1 MIHSV
6 LLTDSLKQILSKAA
20 AAGDLPNK
28 TDISIFCRLS
38 NSQISLYK
46 KFIGTNEAL
55 EALNTSSFCIL
66 PIALRLRQ
74 LCNHGGEDDDNTIQS
89 SSQDDSTTT
98 LLSSKLIL
106 LRALLRQIRKRSA
119 NDKVVVSSCF
129 TTTLDHIEYIAH
141 SEGWQFLRLDGTTM
155 VDERQS
161 LVNQF
166 NFSPPPP
173 HSTGEGTGLLP
184 HPFLFLLSS
193 KAGGVGLNLVGGNRL
208 VLFDG
213 DWNPGKYF
221 RLV

>member
-1 MIHSV
+1 M
-6 LLTDSLKQILSKAA
+6 
-20 AAGDLPNK
+20 
-28 TDISIFCRLS
+28 
-38 NSQISLYK
+38 
-46 KFIGTNEAL
+46 
-55 EALNTSSFCIL
+55 EALNSSSFCIL
-66 PIALRLRQ
+66 SIALRLRQ
-74 LCNHGGEDDDNTIQS
+74 LCNHGGEDDDITIQS
-89 SSQDDSTTT
+89 SSQDDSTAT

-119 NDKVVVSSCF
+119 SNKVVVSSCF
-129 TTTLDHIEYIAH
+129 TTTLDHIECIAH

-161 LVNQF
+161 LVDQF
-166 NFSPPPP
+166 NFSPSP

-213 DWNPGKYF
+213 DWNPGK
-221 RLV
+221 